1 MRTQEQIEKIKKNF
15 SNPLEIKNVLTL
27 EDINHLIK
35 IYEHAQEKNAPL
47 IYKNTG
53 PITLNIESYLNDH
66 VVKKLLSTIK
76 DHIGEFEITAG
87 FFFYT
92 DYPHIIHNDDTFEL
106 PENVYKAITI
116 PLKLEAEKITQYP
129 KLCFFDQYYFHGPA
143 KFFKGDRHIDT
154 YYNKQVY
161 DYTNIDGLTDKK
173 FIDKERLFPHL
184 KSKWLEGL
192 SLQSTLD
199 WVPGNIMIFDSLR
212 LHCASDFR
220 KLGIRT
226 KTAISIFTKKI

>member
-1 MRTQEQIEKIKKNF
+1 MRTLEQIEKIKKNF
-15 SNPLEIKNVLTL
+15 SNPIEIKNVLTP
-27 EDINHLIK
+27 EDINHLVK
-35 IYEHAQEKNAPL
+35 IYEDAQEKNAPL

-53 PITLNIESYLNDH
+53 PITLNIESYLHDQ

-76 DHIGEFEITAG
+76 EHIGEFEITAG

-116 PLKLEAEKITQYP
+116 PLKLEAVKINQYP
-129 KLCFFDQYYFHGPA
+129 KLCFFDQYYFHGPS
-143 KFFKGDRHIDT
+143 KFFKGEDHIDT

-161 DYTNIDGLTDKK
+161 DYKNVDGITDKK
-173 FIDKERLFPHL
+173 FIDKEGLFPHL

-192 SLQSTLD
+192 SLHSTLA
-199 WVPGNIMIFDSLR
+199 WIPGNIMIFDSLR

-220 KLGIRT
+220 KLGIRS